1 MNKKDYLIKNRPPYL
16 NVKFLSKEEIFS
28 SLGFSYGEEAII
40 YLHDKYQYSY
50 EISKEIL
57 SNLNFIKKYNEK
69 LNKLYDYYE
78 ELKNQNL
85 LKFNYLFKDL
95 LINKKIYIFGYSK
108 LDTELISLLNNPTFI
123 EEKQNTK
130 SISISFEFLK
140 IKKTIVSKNPIKYT
154 CKGSKKNACRTVP

>member
-1 MNKKDYLIKNRPPYL
+1 MFDFGLIENNSIIVCPNNKKDYLIKNRPPYL

-50 EISKEIL
+50 EVSKEIL
-57 SNLNFIKKYNEK
+57 SNLNFIKKYNDK

-85 LKFNYLFKDL
+85 LKFNYLFKNL
-95 LINKKIYIFGYSK
+95 LVNKKIYIFGY
-108 LDTELISLLNNPTFI
+108 
-123 EEKQNTK
+123 
-130 SISISFEFLK
+130 
-140 IKKTIVSKNPIKYT
+140 
-154 CKGSKKNACRTVP
+154 